1 MTAEDITSTISIA
14 KDAVPNLGLKMH
26 LIRVASTENGDWV
39 EMSTAPYGYTD
50 VYWAVAL
57 VAQASEAVGI
67 SDNTKLTFSAGST
80 DTITVLV
87 AGV

>member
-1 MTAEDITSTISIA
+1 MTAADITSTISIDT
-14 KDAVPNLGLKMH
+14 DALPNLGLKMH
-26 LIRVASTENGDWV
+26 LIRVTSTENGDWI

-57 VAQASEAVGI
+57 VANATEAVGI
-67 SDNTKLTFSAGST
+67 SDNTKLTFSAGGT
-80 DTITVLV
+80 DVITVLV